1 MTAMAQRD
9 TAGFS
14 DLLAEAEK
22 ISELARELAV
32 DNERE
37 RRLVPALVDR
47 LRDSGLM
54 RAGALRTLGAAQ
66 APPGIALE
74 CAETIA
80 RGDAATGWCVSIAI
94 TSSLLAGYL
103 PEQGAAEALGDP
115 RAIAAGV
122 WAPRGTARPVDGGLL
137 VSGRWAFCS
146 GITHS
151 EYFFGGC
158 VLVTGEEA
166 EGARASEATGGQ
178 IQPVLRAVG
187 IPTSEMEI
195 LDTWHTSGLR
205 GTGSHDAVADGV
217 FIPTHRTLSLLDGPL
232 VDAPLYRFP
241 LFGYFALSIAAA
253 ALGNA
258 RGAIDDLLDLAGRKV
273 ALGARRTLAEKPM
286 TQAAVGQAEA
296 ALRAARAFYYQA
308 IDEAWQAAESGGPV
322 SVEMRTGL
330 RLAATHAVRTSAEV
344 ARSMYDLGGGSSIY
358 ETSPLQRRF
367 RDANTA
373 TAHMQ
378 VNPAMWET
386 TGRVLLDL
394 PTNTSQL

>member
-103 PEQGAAEALGDP
+103 PEEGAVEALGDP

-166 EGARASEATGGQ
+166 EGAP
-178 IQPVLRAVG
+178 PVLRAVG

-205 GTGSHDAVADGV
+205 ATGSHDAVADDV

-258 RGAIDDLLDLAGRKV
+258 RGAIDDLLDLAGHKV

-322 SVEMRTGL
+322 SVELRTGL

>member
-1 MTAMAQRD
+1 MTARVQRD
-9 TAGFS
+9 PAGFS

-22 ISELARELAV
+22 ISELARDVAV

-54 RAGALRTLGAAQ
+54 RCGALRTLGAAE
-66 APPGIALE
+66 APPGIALQ

-103 PEQGAAEALGDP
+103 PAAGAAETLGDP
-115 RAIAAGV
+115 RSIAAGV
-122 WAPRGTARPVDGGLL
+122 WAPRGTARPVDGGLR
-137 VSGRWAFCS
+137 VSGRWSFCS

-151 EYFFGGC
+151 EHFFGGC
-158 VLVTGEEA
+158 VLVTGAEA
-166 EGARASEATGGQ
+166 EGDP
-178 IQPVLRAVG
+178 PVLRAVG
-187 IPTSEMEI
+187 IPTSELKI

-205 GTGSHDAVADGV
+205 ATGSHDAVADDV
-217 FIPTHRTLSLLDGPL
+217 FVPTHRTLSLMDGPL
-232 VDAPLYRFP
+232 VDAALYRFP

-286 TQAAVGQAEA
+286 TQASVGQAEA
-296 ALRAARAFYYQA
+296 ALRAARTFYYQA
-308 IDEAWQAAESGGPV
+308 IDDAWQAAEAGTPA
-322 SVEMRTGL
+322 SVELRTAL
-330 RLAATHAVRTSAEV
+330 RLAATHAVRTSADV
-344 ARSMYDLGGGSSIY
+344 ARSMYDLGGGTSIY

-378 VNPAMWET
+378 VNAAMWET
-386 TGRVLLDL
+386 TGRILLDL

>member
-1 MTAMAQRD
+1 MTAMGQRD
-9 TAGFS
+9 TTTDFS
-14 DLLAEAEK
+14 DLLTEAEK
-22 ISELARELAV
+22 ISGLARGLAV
-32 DNERE
+32 DNERA
-37 RRLVPALVDR
+37 RQLVPDLVDR

-54 RAGALRTLGAAQ
+54 RCGALRTLGAPQ

-103 PEQGAAEALGDP
+103 PEQGAAEALGDA
-115 RAIAAGV
+115 RTIAAGV
-122 WAPRGTARPVDGGLL
+122 WAPRGTARPVDGGVL

-158 VLVTGEEA
+158 VLVTGDEA
-166 EGARASEATGGQ
+166 EGAP
-178 IQPVLRAVG
+178 PVLRAVG
-187 IPTSEMEI
+187 IPVHEMQI

-205 GTGSHDAVADGV
+205 GTGSHDAVADDV
-217 FIPTHRTLSLLDGPL
+217 FIPTHRTISLLDGPL

-308 IDEAWQAAESGGPV
+308 IDDAWQAAEAGGPV
-322 SVEMRTGL
+322 SVELRTGL

-358 ETSPLQRRF
+358 EDSPLQRRF

-394 PTNTSQL
+394 PTNTAQL

>member
-1 MTAMAQRD
+1 MSATVQREAAD
-9 TAGFS
+9 FS
-14 DLLAEAEK
+14 DLLADAEK

-37 RRLVPALVDR
+37 RRLVPALLDR

-54 RAGALRTLGAAQ
+54 RCGALRTLGAAQ
-66 APPGIALE
+66 APPGVALE

-115 RAIAAGV
+115 RTIAAGV
-122 WAPRGTARPVDGGLL
+122 WAPRGTARPVDGGVR

-158 VLVTGEEA
+158 VL
-166 EGARASEATGGQ
+166 ATGDEDAP
-178 IQPVLRAVG
+178 PVLRAVG
-187 IPTSEMEI
+187 IPVREMEI

-205 GTGSHDAVADGV
+205 ATGSHDAVADDV
-217 FIPTHRTLSLLDGPL
+217 FIPTHRTISLLDGPL

-273 ALGARRTLAEKPM
+273 AVGARRTLAERPM
-286 TQAAVGQAEA
+286 TQASVGQAEA

-308 IDEAWQAAESGGPV
+308 IDEAWHAAESDAPV
-322 SVEMRTGL
+322 SVELRTGL

-344 ARSMYDLGGGSSIY
+344 VRSMYDLGGGSSIY

-386 TGRVLLDL
+386 TGRVLLGL
-394 PTNTSQL
+394 PTNTTQL